1 MGLVFGVLSVALAPL
16 ETHVGEPTVKVIAG
30 IIWFVVAG
38 HLLFRASL
46 AWPRWATRTR
56 PAPAH
61 DGATARTPMSM
72 LQALVDLEGSL
83 SLD

>member
-16 ETHVGEPTVKVIAG
+16 ETHAGEPTVKVIAG

-38 HLLFRASL
+38 ICFSALRSL
-46 AWPRWATRTR
+46 AKVGDTGPGRAPRMTGDGTTPCLCSSARWPGR
-56 PAPAH
+56 
-61 DGATARTPMSM
+61 
-72 LQALVDLEGSL
+72 SL